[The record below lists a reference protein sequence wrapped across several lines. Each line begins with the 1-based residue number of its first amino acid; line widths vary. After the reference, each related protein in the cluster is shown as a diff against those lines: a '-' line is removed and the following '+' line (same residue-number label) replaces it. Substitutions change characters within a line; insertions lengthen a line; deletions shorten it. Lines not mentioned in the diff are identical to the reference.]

1 MSLLS
6 IAAEKREYVSGLAR
20 PEPWL
25 IETLGGR
32 RSKTGVNVNEQ
43 TAMRFSAVSGCIRIL
58 AETLAC
64 LPLGL
69 FRKRKDGGADK
80 ADGEPLY
87 DILHNAPNL
96 EMPSYNFREAM
107 MANIL
112 AGGNSYAPIQ
122 RNGAGEVIAL
132 WPKLWHEVWPERDP
146 ETQRIV
152 YKVNDRGK
160 TETLPFEKVF
170 HVPGLGFNG
179 IKGFSPIRMAMESVG
194 LGLAAEEFAAL
205 FYANGANVGGI
216 LTVPGLKNKDTRDA
230 IKKEFEER
238 AGGLGKS
245 HGVMVLENDIQ
256 YHRVGIP
263 LTEAQF
269 IETRKFQIEEIARI
283 YRVPLHLLQS
293 LDRAT
298 FNNIEHQ
305 SLEFVKYTMLPW
317 FARWEQAINFRLL
330 TPRQREQGYFA
341 KFNAEG
347 LLRGDTKSRYEAYH
361 YARQDGWMNTDEIRA
376 KEDLNPLPNGEGQDY
391 WQPLNMVDTD
401 TVAKI
406 KKQKGGEEKDG

>member
-6 IAAEKREYVSGLAR
+6 IAAEKREFISGLAR

-25 IETLGGR
+25 IEALGGR
-32 RSKTGVNVNEQ
+32 KSKTGISVNEQ
-43 TAMRFSAVSGCIRIL
+43 TAMRFSAVFGCIRIL

-87 DILHNAPNL
+87 GILHDAPNP

-107 MANIL
+107 MVNIL
-112 AGGNSYAPIQ
+112 SGGDGIAPIQ
-122 RNGAGEVIAL
+122 RNGAGEIIAL
-132 WPKLWHEVWPERDP
+132 WPKFWHEVWPERDP

-160 TETLPFEKVF
+160 IETLSFEKVF

-179 IKGFSPIRMAMESVG
+179 VKGFSPIRMAMESVG

-205 FYANGANVGGI
+205 FYANGANAGGI
-216 LTVPGLKNKDTRDA
+216 LTVAGLGNKENREK
-230 IKKEFEER
+230 IREEIEEKYK
-238 AGGLGKS
+238 GLGKS
-245 HGVMVLENDIQ
+245 HKLMVLADGSQ

-263 LTEAQF
+263 LAEAQF

-298 FNNIEHQ
+298 FSNIEHQ

-330 TPRQREQGYFA
+330 TRRQREQGYFA

-361 YARQDGWMNTDEIRA
+361 YARQDGWLNTDEIRE

-391 WQPLNMVDTD
+391 WQPLNMIDTE
-401 TVAKI
+401 TVAKL
-406 KKQKGGEEKDG
+406 KKQKGGEGDG